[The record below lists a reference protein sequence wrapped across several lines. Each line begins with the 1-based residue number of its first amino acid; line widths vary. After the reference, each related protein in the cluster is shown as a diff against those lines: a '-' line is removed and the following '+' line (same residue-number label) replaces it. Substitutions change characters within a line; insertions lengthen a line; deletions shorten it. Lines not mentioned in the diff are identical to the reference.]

1 MSAGG
6 SEIFDADLAWD
17 VREGYRRM
25 LQDRVPDDEATRR
38 TIADWSDLGPDEV
51 PVFWLALA
59 AAQARV
65 GRLEPDVRDR
75 ALAVIDSG
83 ADLLRWQ
90 RQDPGLVAGR
100 VAVLARLREELTGPQ
115 PPRRAIRRPYRYVTD
130 LRQGDVLVWRASTGI
145 VVPLRVMQVSDER
158 QMSAPFLEQ
167 LAWDGP
173 DVPAAGVLAE
183 LPRAARP
190 ARTEDGH
197 QPEPVYAPF
206 RPRRR
211 DPDWSDLGF
220 TACGSI
226 PPRPGDDGDLVPGTS
241 FLQWAG
247 LPLHLE
253 HAVTGRW
260 PEDLTQSGA
269 PEVQRHSDGRST
281 TGVEVSGDRGR

>member
-1 MSAGG
+1 MGASD
-6 SEIFDADLAWD
+6 SSIFDDDLAWD
-17 VREGYRRM
+17 VREVYRRL

-38 TIADWSDLGPDEV
+38 AIAAWPDLGPDEV

-59 AAQARV
+59 AAQSRL
-65 GRLEPDVRDR
+65 GRLEPEVRDR

-83 ADLLRWQ
+83 EDLALWQ
-90 RQDPGLVAGR
+90 RHGPEVVAGR
-100 VAVLARLREELTGPQ
+100 ASVLAVLRAQLTGPQ
-115 PPRRAIRRPYRYVTD
+115 GPRRAVRRPYRYVTD
-130 LRQGDVLVWRASTGI
+130 LQPGDVLVWRASTGV

-158 QMSAPFLEQ
+158 EMSAPFLEQ

-173 DVPAAGVLAE
+173 DVPAPDVLAG

-206 RPRRR
+206 KHRRR
-211 DPDWSDLGF
+211 DPDWSDVGF
-220 TACGSI
+220 TVCGSI

-241 FLQWAG
+241 FLQWVG
-247 LPLHLE
+247 LPFHLE

-260 PEDLTQSGA
+260 PEDPVGQTEG
-269 PEVQRHSDGRST
+269 
-281 TGVEVSGDRGR
+281 